1 MELIFAAKTLSSMS
15 FLFFLASYV
24 SLLCKRQPQLF
35 SAFMLICIGVFLCF
49 ILDTRLRSDKARFI
63 PFAVIFASLFFISD
77 ISSALTVIFAIAY
90 AVIMIARRAYFLTY
104 GEGADEFK
112 RNIKIILF
120 LLFTS
125 VVFGVVNNIGT
136 SVLPFTIIYMISSV
150 CELSMLRHS
159 DSTLK
164 ERRFIILNSLILG
177 FACLL
182 GFFMATSLFMR
193 ACSAILKFL
202 WLRILSPILM
212 AITTAA
218 SFVLL
223 FFSNLLSKNVL
234 ELLQTKG
241 GKGITFELMGGLVD
255 DNKFTGEKNVLDVVL
270 AIVATVVIVLT
281 IFILIKKLMKGRA
294 SPEKDM
300 SGSVRYKEYI
310 PRKDKDENM
319 SSEVKGIRHI
329 YRKFLTLLESQGLDI
344 PIFFTSYDVNNS
356 IHDEIPCKADA
367 DKLRQYYISARYGEK
382 NMSKDDLK
390 KAKQLYAG
398 MKKKK

>member
-1 MELIFAAKTLSSMS
+1 MDIIFAAKTLSSMS
-15 FLFFLASYV
+15 FVFFLASYV

-35 SAFMLICIGVFLCF
+35 PAFMLICIGVFLCF
-49 ILDTRLRSDKARFI
+49 IFDTRLRSPKARFI
-63 PFAVIFASLFFISD
+63 PLALVFASLFFITD
-77 ISSALTVIFAIAY
+77 ISSALTVIFAIVY
-90 AVIMIARRAYFLTY
+90 AVIMIVRQSYFLTY

-125 VVFGVVNNIGT
+125 VVFGIVNNIGT

-150 CELSMLRHS
+150 CELSMLRHN
-159 DSTLK
+159 DNTLK
-164 ERRFIILNSLILG
+164 ERRFITLNSLILG

-182 GFFMATSLFMR
+182 GFFMATSLFMK
-193 ACSAILKFL
+193 ACSAILGFL
-202 WLRILSPILM
+202 WMRIIIPILM
-212 AITTAA
+212 AITTVA
-218 SFVLL
+218 SYVLL
-223 FFSNLLSKNVL
+223 GFSNLLSKNVF
-234 ELLQTKG
+234 ELLKTKG

-255 DNKFTGEKNVLDVVL
+255 DNKFTGERNVLDVIL
-270 AIVATVVIVLT
+270 AVVAVVVIAITV
-281 IFILIKKLMKGRA
+281 FVLIKKLMKGRSA
-294 SPEKDM
+294 PERDK

-329 YRKFLTLLESQGLDI
+329 YRKFLILLESRGLDI

-356 IHDEIPCKADA
+356 IHGEIPDKADA
-367 DKLRQYYISARYGEK
+367 EKLRQYYILARYGEK
-382 NMSKDDLK
+382 DMSKDDLK